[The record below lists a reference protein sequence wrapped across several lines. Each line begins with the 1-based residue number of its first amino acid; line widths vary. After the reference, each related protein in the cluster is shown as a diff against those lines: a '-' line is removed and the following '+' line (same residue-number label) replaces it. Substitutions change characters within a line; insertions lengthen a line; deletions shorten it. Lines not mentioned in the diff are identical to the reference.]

1 MKPDMRVLGV
11 AVVLVAA
18 ACATTSHDASSSW
31 SRSYVS
37 HRERVVEAAV
47 EVLEDENYL
56 VDIKNDGARID
67 AEPSRSAGAGR
78 TNLVVRIAEK
88 NGRIR
93 VDVQTRSGMNSTGR
107 PGSSAE
113 AQVLEFLHEL
123 DVRLKL

>member
-1 MKPDMRVLGV
+1 MKPEMRVLGV
-11 AVVLVAA
+11 AGVLMVAA
-18 ACATTSHDASSSW
+18 CSTTTHDASSSW
-31 SRSYVS
+31 SRSYVAL
-37 HRERVVEAAV
+37 RDRVVEAAV

-56 VDIKNDGARID
+56 VDVKKDGGRID
-67 AEPSRSAGAGR
+67 AQPSRSVGAGR
-78 TNLVVRIAEK
+78 TNLVVRIEEK

-93 VDVQTRSGMNSTGR
+93 VDVQTRSGMDSTGR

>member
-1 MKPDMRVLGV
+1 MKAKMRVLG
-11 AVVLVAA
+11 AAAVLVVTS
-18 ACATTSHDASSSW
+18 CTTTAHDASSSW
-31 SRSYVS
+31 SRSYVAL
-37 HRERVVEAAV
+37 RDRVVEAVV
-47 EVLEDENYL
+47 EVLEDESYL
-56 VDIKNDGARID
+56 VDVRNDGDRID